1 MVVVSEGQAP
11 KMLPFVVIAV
21 VGGIWYMVA
30 VMVMVMIHIQ
40 SLLMRFLLLPG

>member
-11 KMLPFVVIAV
+11 EMLPFVVIAV